1 MSKRN
6 NAPGSLQGIHP
17 FGVINYYFKKSSKM
31 DFQLKILYVIKFII
45 YLDVEE
51 ESTTVQNNWN
61 EIQEGKKIIEE
72 HICVLCDRKFT
83 QFHSLRTHN
92 KRVHEGLKEHKC
104 DLCEKAFTHS
114 HTLKVHKQKVH
125 EGLSGRF
132 TCSFCKQTFWRLY
145 TLRLHL
151 SKSHNIQDSQ
161 NYVENPLQNLLA
173 NNFEAFQA
181 AHNNFP
187 PTF

>member
-1 MSKRN
+1 MLTRN
-6 NAPGSLQGIHP
+6 R
-17 FGVINYYFKKSSKM
+17 
-31 DFQLKILYVIKFII
+31 LKIYFCASFEISSTLG
-45 YLDVEE
+45 VEKE
-51 ESTTVQNNWN
+51 ATVQNNWN
-61 EIQEGKKIIEE
+61 QSQGKKNEE
-72 HICVLCDRKFT
+72 HICVLCDKTFT

-104 DLCEKAFTHS
+104 NQCEKAFTHS

-125 EGLSGRF
+125 EGLNGRF
-132 TCSFCKQTFWRLY
+132 TCSVCSQTFWRLY
-145 TLRLHL
+145 TLRIHL

-161 NYVENPLQNLLA
+161 NYVENPLQNLLP